1 MFSFFKRRSLLSSE
15 DTYFQVETFKWLLT
29 YFGGSDFVDG
39 TVLVLP
45 TKQYFPTEVESELE
59 AVEAT
64 FEAVRKYCGLDNWP
78 CKLEVQD
85 EDIDPKVAPTIAV
98 QNTPSNPLGT
108 FSVTEAQEVIITY
121 NPSLSADPQ
130 QMVATFA
137 HELAH
142 YLTATAAEPP
152 PGGWENWEFAT
163 DIAATFLGFGVFM
176 ANNAFSF
183 NQFTDVDAQGWQ
195 SRRNGYLSEA
205 EHCFALA
212 LFLLLKKIPIEEA
225 TRHLKPNLA
234 KMLKK
239 ANGEIGDS
247 EILRELSEVEF
258 KGGNN

>member
-1 MFSFFKRRSLLSSE
+1 MFNFFKPSNLLSSE
-15 DTYFQVETFKWLLT
+15 DTYFQIETYKWLLK
-29 YFGGSDFVDG
+29 YFGGRDFVEDA
-39 TVLVLP
+39 VLVLP
-45 TKQYFPTEVESELE
+45 TKEYFPAEVENEFE
-59 AVEAT
+59 AAEAT
-64 FEAVRKYCGLDNWP
+64 FESVRKYCGLQNWP
-78 CKLEVQD
+78 CKLEKQD

-108 FSVTEAQEVIITY
+108 FGVSEDEEVIITY

-163 DIAATFLGFGVFM
+163 DIAATFLGFGIFM

-205 EHCFALA
+205 EHSFALA
-212 LFLLLKKIPIEEA
+212 IFLALKNIPAEDA
-225 TRHLKPNLA
+225 TRYLKPNLA
-234 KMLKK
+234 KMLKRASNEIAK
-239 ANGEIGDS
+239 SEFFQELKDVEYMGVAN
-247 EILRELSEVEF
+247 
-258 KGGNN
+258 